1 MRCNLRETML
11 KLDRPVPRY
20 TSYPTA
26 PHFQPL
32 EDEQL
37 YPQMLAD
44 LPEGARLSLYLH
56 VPFCPKMC
64 WYCGCHT
71 KVTQRYAPVED
82 YAHLMMREI
91 EILADA
97 LGSRGHKIS
106 HIHFGGGSPGMLR
119 ARDFAF
125 VMDRVRENFTVEAGA
140 EIAIEIDPR
149 ELTEGRVAAYAK
161 NGVNRIS
168 LGVQDFD
175 NTVLESVNRPQPFEL
190 SAQAVEWF
198 RAQGI
203 ERINMDLLYGL
214 PHQSPETMVATI
226 EKAISLNPD
235 RLALFGYAHVPWMKK
250 HMRLIDENA
259 LPDKTMR
266 FDLFEAGAQTLEH
279 AGYIPVGIDHFAKK
293 DDALVRASKEG
304 RLRRNFQGYTDDAAD
319 ALIGIGAS
327 SIGFL
332 PGGYVQNAVDMP
344 VYRERVLAGKLTVAK
359 YCPIDDEDRLHAGVI
374 ERLMC
379 DFGVD
384 VGAQCAAYGFAQE
397 HLDSEIEAVV
407 RYADLGFI
415 EIDGRRLKMNPKAR
429 MMVRII
435 ASVFDAYIPNVDAL
449 APQRHSK
456 AI

>member
-1 MRCNLRETML
+1 ML

-37 YPQMLAD
+37 YPQMLSR
-44 LPEGARLSLYLH
+44 LPERSRLSLYLH

-71 KVTQRYAPVED
+71 KITQRYGPVED
-82 YAHLMMREI
+82 YAHLMIREI

-97 LGSRGHKIS
+97 LGDKGQRIS

-119 ARDFAF
+119 ARDFDL
-125 VMDRVRENFTVEAGA
+125 VMSRIRKSFTIEETA

-149 ELTEGRVAAYAK
+149 ELTEGRVQAYAD

-168 LGVQDFD
+168 LGVQDFND
-175 NTVLESVNRPQPFEL
+175 NVLEAVNRPQPFEL
-190 SAQAVEWF
+190 SEKAVALF
-198 RAQGI
+198 RG
-203 ERINMDLLYGL
+203 RGVDRVNMDLLYGL
-214 PHQSPETMVATI
+214 PHQTPETMKATI
-226 EKAISLNPD
+226 EKVIALDPD
-235 RLALFGYAHVPWMKK
+235 RVALFGYAHVPWMKK
-250 HMRLIDENA
+250 HMRLIDEGA

-266 FDLFEAGAQTLEH
+266 FDLFESGALALEQ
-279 AGYIPVGIDHFAKK
+279 AGYFPVGIDHFAKGN
-293 DDALVRASKEG
+293 DPLVQAAKEG

-319 ALIGIGAS
+319 ALIGVGAS

-344 VYRERVLAGKLTVAK
+344 LYREQILASKLTAAK
-359 YCPIDDEDRLHAGVI
+359 YCPISAEDALRADVI

-384 VGAQCAAYGFAQE
+384 VGGLCARHGFEQE
-397 HLDSEIEAVV
+397 HLDVEIAALEPYKGLDFVQM
-407 RYADLGFI
+407 
-415 EIDGRRLKMNPKAR
+415 EGRVLTMNPKAR
-429 MMVRII
+429 MMVRIV
-435 ASVFDAYIPNVDAL
+435 ASVFDAYIPNADTPV
-449 APQRHSK
+449 PQRHSK